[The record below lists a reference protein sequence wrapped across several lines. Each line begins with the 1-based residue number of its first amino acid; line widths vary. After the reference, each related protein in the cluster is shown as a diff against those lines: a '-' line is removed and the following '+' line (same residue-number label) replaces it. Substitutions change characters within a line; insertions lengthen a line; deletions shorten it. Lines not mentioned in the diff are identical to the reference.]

1 MCDISDDSESA
12 DSDVGVK
19 WKRLGQIWDEREAIR
34 ADLGRNKG
42 GFDGINA
49 LRLSS
54 KKT

>member
-12 DSDVGVK
+12 DSDVGAK
-19 WKRLGQIWDEREAIR
+19 GKRLGQTWDGMKAIR